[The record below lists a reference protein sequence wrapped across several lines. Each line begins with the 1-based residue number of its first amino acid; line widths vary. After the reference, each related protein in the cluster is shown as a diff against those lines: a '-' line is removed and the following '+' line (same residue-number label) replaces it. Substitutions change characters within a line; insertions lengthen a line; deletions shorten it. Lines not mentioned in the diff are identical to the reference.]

1 MAGSAIPRILKH
13 EPIASGSWKVMSK
26 KRFPLAHLALGAL
39 VALPAA
45 GHASVIG
52 PFASACAAG
61 NAAMLVHVTGFK
73 ARTGVL
79 RVQSYGGDPG
89 HYFDKGTYLKRIE
102 VQVPANGAADVCVP
116 VPGPGRYAIS
126 VRHDVNGSGK
136 TDRSDGGG
144 MSGNPHLSLIDL
156 MFKRKPSPDQV
167 AVEVARGVR
176 VVPVVLNYLQGGSFA
191 PVTAG

>member
-1 MAGSAIPRILKH
+1 
-13 EPIASGSWKVMSK
+13 MSK
-26 KRFPLAHLALGAL
+26 KRFRTAALAFCATMALAD
-39 VALPAA
+39 A
-45 GHASVIG
+45 GHAAPVG
-52 PFASACAAG
+52 PYAGACAG
-61 NAAMLVHVTGFK
+61 GDPAMLVHVTGFK
-73 ARTGVL
+73 AHTGML
-79 RVQSYGGDPG
+79 RVQSYGGDPD
-89 HYFDKGTYLKRIE
+89 HYFDKGTYLKRIDLH
-102 VQVPANGAADVCVP
+102 VAPGGAMDVCVP
-116 VPGPGRYAIS
+116 VPAPGRYAIS

-144 MSGNPHLSLIDL
+144 MSGNPHLSLIDQ

>member
-1 MAGSAIPRILKH
+1 
-13 EPIASGSWKVMSK
+13 MSK
-26 KRFPLAHLALGAL
+26 KRSAMAIPALGLALGVAA
-39 VALPAA
+39 ALPAA
-45 GHASVIG
+45 GHAAPVG
-52 PFASACAAG
+52 PFAGVCEAG
-61 NAAMLVHVTGFK
+61 SPAMLVHVTGFK

-102 VQVPANGAADVCVP
+102 VQVPAAGAADVCVP
-116 VPGPGRYAIS
+116 VPGPGRYAVS
-126 VRHDVNGSGK
+126 VRHDVNGSGR

-156 MFKRKPSPDQV
+156 MFKRKPSPEQV
-167 AVEVARGVR
+167 AVEVPRGVR

>member
-1 MAGSAIPRILKH
+1 MTGLMIPYILKH
-13 EPIASGSWKVMSK
+13 EPIASGGWKVMPK
-26 KRFPLAHLALGAL
+26 KRFPLATLALGAL
-39 VALPAA
+39 AALPAV

-52 PFASACAAG
+52 PFATACEAG
-61 NAAMLVHVTGFK
+61 GPAILVRVTGFK

-79 RVQSYGGDPG
+79 RVQSYGGDPD

-102 VQVPANGAADVCVP
+102 VQVPAAGAADVCVP

-126 VRHDVNGSGK
+126 VRHDLNGSGK

-167 AVEVARGVR
+167 AVAVPRGVR

>member
-1 MAGSAIPRILKH
+1 
-13 EPIASGSWKVMSK
+13 MSK
-26 KRFPLAHLALGAL
+26 KRSPLALLALGAL

-45 GHASVIG
+45 GQASAIG
-52 PFASACAAG
+52 PFAGVCESG
-61 NAAMLVHVTGFK
+61 GAAMLVHITGFK
-73 ARTGVL
+73 ARTGVI
-79 RVQSYGGDPG
+79 RVQSYGGDPD
-89 HYFDKGTYLKRIE
+89 HYFDKGSYLKRID
-102 VQVPANGAADVCVP
+102 VRVPTAGAADVCVP

-167 AVEVARGVR
+167 AVDVARGVR
-176 VVPVVLNYLQGGSFA
+176 TVPVVLNYLQGGSFR
-191 PVTAG
+191 PVA

>member
-1 MAGSAIPRILKH
+1 
-13 EPIASGSWKVMSK
+13 MSK
-26 KRFPLAHLALGAL
+26 KRFPLTPPMLSLALGAL
-39 VALPAA
+39 AALPAA
-45 GHASVIG
+45 GHAAPVG
-52 PFASACAAG
+52 PFANVCEAG
-61 NAAMLVHVTGFK
+61 SPAMLVHVTGFK

-102 VQVPANGAADVCVP
+102 VQVPAAGAADVCVP

-126 VRHDVNGSGK
+126 VRPDVNGSGR

-191 PVTAG
+191 PVSAG

>member
-1 MAGSAIPRILKH
+1 
-13 EPIASGSWKVMSK
+13 MSK
-26 KRFPLAHLALGAL
+26 KRFPLATLALGAL

-52 PFASACAAG
+52 PFANACEAG
-61 NAAMLVHVTGFK
+61 SPALLVHVTGFK

-79 RVQSYGGDPG
+79 RVQSYGGDPD
-89 HYFDKGTYLKRIE
+89 HYFDKGSYLKRID
-102 VQVPANGAADVCVP
+102 VPVPAAGAADVTSTSMISS
-116 VPGPGRYAIS
+116 RYAIS
-126 VRHDVNGSGK
+126 VRHDVNGSGR

-167 AVEVARGVR
+167 SVDVAHGVR
-176 VVPVVLNYLQGGSFA
+176 TVPVVLNYLQGGSFR
-191 PVTAG
+191 PVA